1 MENLSFVKIIEQGFK
16 IGLKNFLTIL
26 TAFILWLLTCW
37 IPYLNI
43 GTTIGLFIGVVVEM
57 SKGNIVSPLKIFD
70 KIYRKRMGEVLL
82 TGVLINLSVLTG
94 LIAGII
100 PAIVFSIAWGFAAIL
115 VIDKE
120 MDFSKA
126 IAESHRLTYGKKWN
140 IFGAYFFFILL
151 IFMVSLIFLL
161 IFRALNLPLGI
172 TIFLGIIIL
181 MIYIVVFMGMEAHIY
196 SEISKNI

>member
-16 IGLKNFLTIL
+16 IGLKNFLPIL
-26 TAFILWLLTCW
+26 IAFILWLLTCW

-94 LIAGII
+94 LIGGII

-126 IAESHRLTYGKKWN
+126 IAESNRLTYGKKWN

-151 IFMVSLIFLL
+151 IFIVSLIFLL

>member
-16 IGLKNFLTIL
+16 IGLKNFLPIL

-94 LIAGII
+94 LIGGII
-100 PAIVFSIAWGFAAIL
+100 PAIVFSIAWGFSAIL

-126 IAESHRLTYGKKWN
+126 IAESNRLTYGKKWN

-151 IFMVSLIFLL
+151 IFIVSLIFLL

-172 TIFLGIIIL
+172 TIFFGIIIL